1 MLSTQRCTSRAYW
14 RVDMWGLARSRLGK
28 RYREPV
34 TRSIGNQASTE
45 LLDCSVIS
53 NWTGRPV
60 FFWTIVA
67 RCRTFTPEQTS
78 SNRSLT
84 RSQARSLLSI
94 ARLKITRSRLDH
106 AISRRT
112 RMDQTCF
119 GSRGFFWPMSNPLF
133 QGCWPRLTGRTGIGG
148 PPPPRPPLRSIAS
161 VIFIPTEQSGSP
173 KKVLATDHFWRKAA
187 VRTQAVA
194 LDHRRYPQQLQSTA
208 SHPHSLSLARSN
220 KYRAYREVR
229 LIVEEH
235 SREAMPV

>member
-1 MLSTQRCTSRAYW
+1 MDCTQVT
-14 RVDMWGLARSRLGK
+14 GLAINLGSLRTPHRVRAIKGRLQANAFNPAMHQPGILASGYVRTCMK
-28 RYREPV
+28 STWERYREPV
-34 TRSIGNQASTE
+34 ARSIGSHASTE

-94 ARLKITRSRLDH
+94 ARLKIARSRLDR

-119 GSRGFFWPMSNPLF
+119 GSRGFFLADEQSLV
-133 QGCWPRLTGRTGIGG
+133 PRL
-148 PPPPRPPLRSIAS
+148 LAS
-161 VIFIPTEQSGSP
+161 VDRTCRHRG
-173 KKVLATDHFWRKAA
+173 VLR
-187 VRTQAVA
+187 RVA
-194 LDHRRYPQQLQSTA
+194 L
-208 SHPHSLSLARSN
+208 
-220 KYRAYREVR
+220 
-229 LIVEEH
+229 
-235 SREAMPV
+235 

>member
-28 RYREPV
+28 RYLEPV
-34 TRSIGNQASTE
+34 VRSIGNQASTE

-67 RCRTFTPEQTS
+67 RCRTFTPEQIS

-84 RSQARSLLSI
+84 RSQARSLLSMAI
-94 ARLKITRSRLDH
+94 LKMTRSRQDRV
-106 AISRRT
+106 ISRRT

-133 QGCWPRLTGRTGIGG
+133 QGRWPWSTGRADIGG
-148 PPPPRPPLRSIAS
+148 PPPARPPRRSIAS
-161 VIFIPTEQSGSP
+161 VSFIPTEQSGSP
-173 KKVLATDHFWRKAA
+173 KEVLATDHFWRKADID
-187 VRTQAVA
+187 V
-194 LDHRRYPQQLQSTA
+194 P
-208 SHPHSLSLARSN
+208 
-220 KYRAYREVR
+220 
-229 LIVEEH
+229 
-235 SREAMPV
+235 

>member
-1 MLSTQRCTSRAYW
+1 
-14 RVDMWGLARSRLGK
+14 MWGLACSRLGK

-34 TRSIGNQASTE
+34 AGSPGNQASTE

-67 RCRTFTPEQTS
+67 RCRTLAPEQMS
-78 SNRSLT
+78 STRSLT

-94 ARLKITRSRLDH
+94 ARLNITRSRLDR

-133 QGCWPRLTGRTGIGG
+133 QGRRSRLIGG
-148 PPPPRPPLRSIAS
+148 TDMGVAPPSRPPRRSIAS
-161 VIFIPTEQSGSP
+161 ASFIPANGSS
-173 KKVLATDHFWRKAA
+173 W
-187 VRTQAVA
+187 
-194 LDHRRYPQQLQSTA
+194 
-208 SHPHSLSLARSN
+208 
-220 KYRAYREVR
+220 
-229 LIVEEH
+229 
-235 SREAMPV
+235 REAVVGTMSYMELRFG